1 MVNSTDFGKRLQ
13 VILNYYGISATD
25 FSNQISVNRS
35 TISHLLS
42 GRNKPSLDFVMKVLE
57 KFPEVELYWI
67 LNGKGSFPSE
77 KNENSS
83 TSIINEKKP
92 KIGTSLK
99 NKVNTEN
106 DAPLPINISK
116 SLNEDNIDR
125 IIIFYKDGSFKSYKN

>member
-1 MVNSTDFGKRLQ
+1 MVNSTGFGKRLQ

-77 KNENSS
+77 KKEVSPI
-83 TSIINEKKP
+83 SISNEKSP
-92 KIGTSLK
+92 KNDTLK
-99 NKVNTEN
+99 KNTEN
-106 DAPLPINISK
+106 LQNQTHVPSKIIK
-116 SLNEDNIDR
+116 SLNDDDIDR

>member
-13 VILNYYGISATD
+13 IILDYYSISATD

-67 LNGKGSFPSE
+67 LNGKGNFPSNKTGNSPISSSDE
-77 KNENSS
+77 KEAKNDTSS
-83 TSIINEKKP
+83 KQGNRTP
-92 KIGTSLK
+92 KHSHIPS
-99 NKVNTEN
+99 E
-106 DAPLPINISK
+106 ISK
-116 SLNEDNIDR
+116 SLNEEDIER

>member
-67 LNGKGSFPSE
+67 LNGKGNFPSK
-77 KNENSS
+77 KNKNSS
-83 TSIINEKKP
+83 TSIINEKTP
-92 KIGTSLK
+92 KIDTSLK
-99 NKVNTEN
+99 NTEN
-106 DAPLPINISK
+106 VENESPLPSNISK
-116 SLNEDNIDR
+116 NLNEDNIDR